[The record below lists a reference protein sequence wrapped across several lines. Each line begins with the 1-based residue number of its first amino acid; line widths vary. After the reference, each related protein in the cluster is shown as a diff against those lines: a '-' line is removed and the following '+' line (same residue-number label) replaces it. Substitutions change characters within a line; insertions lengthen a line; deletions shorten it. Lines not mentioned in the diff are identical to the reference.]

1 MSNIKPI
8 KPSFVFG
15 YWRPWNENS
24 NIIDS
29 YLDYSKDV
37 SLVKYGAD
45 TVGKYINY
53 ASKEQ
58 VQAINQLG
66 KAIGMG
72 LDVLSNQMSDISNKL
87 GFLNRNMDIQIEQ
100 QKLSN
105 LLLENIAELLRVP
118 DSEKER
124 QHSIE
129 LGIKF
134 FVNATKDSDLYAD
147 ALEEL
152 LNAETLMKQ
161 DYFVLHRIGCIY
173 LYAEKYI
180 NPEKA
185 LDYFLRAAKYASIE
199 SDPEAMRLVN
209 ALSGNFTLYKIIIE
223 DYGNAINFLSR
234 MESAIKSKY
243 KGKLPFLTEIIE
255 ANAKGIKAADV
266 SYSFLDFLETISY
279 SLTEYEDLIKGIV
292 TNNSVKKKI
301 QDSLQ
306 EAQSGI
312 SKKEAQGYF
321 EDFEELGLKTKI
333 IPLIKQSDEIN
344 VSEIKHLAANSYEK
358 AAFAAYVLGRFE
370 DAVNYQTKALKFD
383 KDPQNRFLL
392 SKYQVRN
399 SNIQEAIV
407 NLSECIDQLP
417 TLAIAAFKEIDLINE
432 PEVIKLITEK
442 NDAIDN
448 KIKQLTLKWKTVES
462 TKANEVI
469 YELTELS
476 QKSYEIKIADF
487 NKYEKEGNTINT
499 GITELEANID
509 AYINEIKKT
518 TYCTFDADKIQKII
532 KELQLAKDLPL
543 EKMQAAFH
551 KVKKYTDAD
560 ILRIGSH
567 YGGGIVIWLD
577 NSGKHGLVCAN
588 KDFGEA
594 VVWGGSGEIGANG
607 NGIAD
612 GSGMANTKKIVEL
625 ASWYIEKGFFS
636 STKTPASTAARICLE
651 SNHNDY
657 NDWYLPTIKELD
669 LLYEYRDIVGGF
681 AGNDYWSS
689 TAEKSNFDFA
699 NYKYFSN
706 GHEDFYGKGIRYNK
720 YAVRAMRA
728 F

>member
-1 MSNIKPI
+1 MSNLANIKPTT
-8 KPSFVFG
+8 PSFTFG
-15 YWRPWNENS
+15 YWRPWKENS
-24 NIIDS
+24 NVIDS

-37 SLVKYGAD
+37 SLTKYGAD
-45 TVGKYINY
+45 TVGKYINQ
-53 ASKEQ
+53 ASKQQ

-66 KAIGMG
+66 QAIGRGMN
-72 LDVLSNQMSDISNKL
+72 VLSNQMSDVNQTL

-105 LLLENIAELLRVP
+105 LLLQNIAELLRVP

-134 FVNATKDSDLYAD
+134 FVNAKKDSDLYAD
-147 ALEEL
+147 SLEEL
-152 LNAETLMKQ
+152 LKAESLMKQ

-173 LYAEKYI
+173 LYVEKHM

-185 LDYFLRAAKYASIE
+185 FEYFVRAAKYASVE
-199 SDPEAMRLVN
+199 SDPGAVRLAN
-209 ALSGNFTLYKIIIE
+209 ALTNNFNT
-223 DYGNAINFLSR
+223 
-234 MESAIKSKY
+234 
-243 KGKLPFLTEIIE
+243 
-255 ANAKGIKAADV
+255 ANSNLNNSEEQIGLLAAD
-266 SYSFLDFLETISY
+266 
-279 SLTEYEDLIKGIV
+279 
-292 TNNSVKKKI
+292 
-301 QDSLQ
+301 
-306 EAQSGI
+306 
-312 SKKEAQGYF
+312 
-321 EDFEELGLKTKI
+321 
-333 IPLIKQSDEIN
+333 
-344 VSEIKHLAANSYEK
+344 SYEK

-577 NSGKHGLVCAN
+577 NSGKHGLVCAD

-594 VVWGGSGEIGANG
+594 IWGGTGLIGADG
-607 NGIAD
+607 NGIAN

-625 ASWYIEKGFFS
+625 ASWYIDKGWFNT
-636 STKTPASTAARICLE
+636 TKTPAPTAARLCLE
-651 SNHNDY
+651 SNYNGY
-657 NDWYLPTIKELD
+657 NDWYLPTLAELNLIYLNKD
-669 LLYEYRDIVGGF
+669 KIGGF
-681 AGNDYWSS
+681 ADSGYWSS
-689 TAEKSNFDFA
+689 TEYND
-699 NYKYFSN
+699 NYAWVQYFFFGLQSDYSYDYFKN
-706 GHEDFYGKGIRYNK
+706 SRYNVR
-720 YAVRAMRA
+720 AVRA

>member
-1 MSNIKPI
+1 MSNITPTT
-8 KPSFVFG
+8 PSFVFG
-15 YWRPWNENS
+15 YWRPWKDNS
-24 NIIDS
+24 NFIDS

-37 SLVKYGAD
+37 SLAKYGAD
-45 TVGKYINY
+45 TVGKYINQ
-53 ASKEQ
+53 ASKQQ
-58 VQAINQLG
+58 VHAINKLGQAIG
-66 KAIGMG
+66 RGMN
-72 LDVLSNQMSDISNKL
+72 VLSNQMTDVNDTLS
-87 GFLNRNMDIQIEQ
+87 FLNRNMDIQVEQ

-105 LLLENIAELLRVP
+105 LLLQKIAELLRVP

-129 LGIKF
+129 LGVKF
-134 FVNATKDSDLYAD
+134 FVNANKDPDLYAD

-152 LNAETLMKQ
+152 LKAESLMKQ

-173 LYAEKYI
+173 LHVNKYI

-185 LDYFLRAAKYASIE
+185 LDYFLRAAKYASVE

-209 ALSGNFTLYKIIIE
+209 ALRGKLT
-223 DYGNAINFLSR
+223 
-234 MESAIKSKY
+234 KY
-243 KGKLPFLTEIIE
+243 KLIGYENDLNNLIQTTEKDLSNILKLKASNPDALRKFLKQQNQTKEWFDEMNKNLEIKIELLKKERILLLNLNKYGVSEKLAKDNSFILESFDIKNEIIPFIE
-255 ANAKGIKAADV
+255 
-266 SYSFLDFLETISY
+266 
-279 SLTEYEDLIKGIV
+279 
-292 TNNSVKKKI
+292 
-301 QDSLQ
+301 
-306 EAQSGI
+306 
-312 SKKEAQGYF
+312 
-321 EDFEELGLKTKI
+321 
-333 IPLIKQSDEIN
+333 QSDEIDI
-344 VSEIKHLAANSYEK
+344 SEIQFLAAGSYEK

-370 DAVNYQTKALKFD
+370 DAVNYQAKALKFD
-383 KDPQNRFLL
+383 TDPQNRFLL

-399 SNIQEAIV
+399 SNIQDAIV

-469 YELTELS
+469 NELTELS

-518 TYCTFDADKIQKII
+518 TYCTFDADKIQTII
-532 KELQLAKDLPL
+532 KELVLAKDLPL
-543 EKMQAAFH
+543 EKMQEVFD
-551 KVKKYTDAD
+551 KMKKETDAD
-560 ILRIGSH
+560 ILIIGSH
-567 YGGGIVIWLD
+567 YSGGIVFWL
-577 NSGKHGLVCAN
+577 NESGNHGLVCAD

-594 VVWGGSGEIGANG
+594 LWGGTGLIGANG

-625 ASWYIEKGFFS
+625 ASWYIDKSWFNT
-636 STKTPASTAARICLE
+636 TKTPAPTAARLCLE
-651 SNHNDY
+651 SNYNGY
-657 NDWYLPTIKELD
+657 NDWYLPTQAELNLIYLNKD
-669 LLYEYRDIVGGF
+669 KIGGF
-681 AGNDYWSS
+681 KDNLYWSS
-689 TAEKSNFDFA
+689 KEDGA
-699 NYKYFSN
+699 NDAWTFGFGSGVAN
-706 GHEDFYGKGIRYNK
+706 DYNK
-720 YAVRAMRA
+720 SSAIYVRAVRA